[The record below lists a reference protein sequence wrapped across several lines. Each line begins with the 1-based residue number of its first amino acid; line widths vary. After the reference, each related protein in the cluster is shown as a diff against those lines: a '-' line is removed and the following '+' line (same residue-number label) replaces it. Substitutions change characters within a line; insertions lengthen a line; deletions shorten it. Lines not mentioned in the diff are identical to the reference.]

1 MSNILVHFSLFRWL
15 ESWLSGSSQIYSRR
29 SNLLQPLR
37 GPPVKCWTCSDCA
50 ETCSLPVH
58 TEIGQTCR
66 LEQARPPWRG
76 PWASSRG
83 PCLASTASWRGPR
96 IREVLQGFEE
106 LTLCLLL
113 RRLSPASS
121 SVASK
126 DPSLQDIYCSHSQRM
141 VSMTVIFMSVLDKE
155 SYSKVLANKC
165 LRLRTSASEYS
176 RRQTL
181 DLRVSMKFSSEK
193 KLRNFRKLCNVS
205 VQNKCSRCPTGP
217 IFRGKW

>member
-1 MSNILVHFSLFRWL
+1 MLNLQWL
-15 ESWLSGSSQIYSRR
+15 CW
-29 SNLLQPLR
+29 NLQPTSPYCVSR
-37 GPPVKCWTCSDCA
+37 
-50 ETCSLPVH
+50 
-58 TEIGQTCR
+58 EIGETCR

-83 PCLASTASWRGPR
+83 PCLASRASWQGPR
-96 IREVLQGFEE
+96 IREVLQQGFEE

-193 KLRNFRKLCNVS
+193 KLRKLCNVS
-205 VQNKCSRCPTGP
+205 VQNKCSRCPTDP
-217 IFRGKW
+217 VFRGKW